1 MKLKSLCSP
10 VLALMRRLSYGRL
23 FTLVGIV
30 LLAPLLYLQYL
41 QWSGSQDSIT
51 FNQKESYGVENITPA
66 RELLQQTARQRVM
79 LAAQGRGEGGYNA
92 DLQAQKSRMREI
104 SSRLEKVTKRL
115 GPAIADLNGEQKTVN
130 RVKDLVDQVQAFE
143 TADGSGGDTDKAL
156 ADLVAVT
163 NDFVLNYVA
172 NFSNLILDPDLDS
185 YYLMDA
191 YTGRLGSLTE
201 TLVNIGHLV
210 ITRTEAGTLGE
221 ADRLVLAAYV
231 ARARSFAS
239 DLKTNFDTAFANNAA
254 GKLRPAIGATVDTAL
269 ADVTTYLTMIDAQ
282 ALGKDK
288 ATMTPGEI
296 CNRTTATIDSVQKL
310 HDEVGPQLD
319 GLIVARVDRYTAAQT
334 TGLATGF
341 LAVGLI
347 IYVLLSF
354 YFQVSTELTGK
365 IKEAENLRAQ
375 AETENQ
381 LLNANI
387 MDLLTFVANCADGDL
402 TGRAKV
408 TEGAL
413 GNVADALNQMM
424 DNWTQV
430 LGTLIKTIEETQNAG
445 QKVGE
450 TAESMAHGATEQAQ
464 KLDAATAAVQQIRGN
479 ITQVSENA
487 NTAVTA
493 ASRTQE
499 SAFSGAEMVQ
509 KIAEEMETLRANV
522 QAGAKK
528 IKSLGDR
535 SMEITGI
542 VGTIAKISE
551 QTNMLALNAAIEA
564 ARAGEHGRGFSV
576 VAEEVRKL
584 AERTSMATQDIRT
597 LITSIQAETSES
609 VAAIEEQTRAVE
621 HHAESVTE
629 SGQVLQKI
637 QHESTQTSELI
648 SDMNRVARDQVPAAE
663 QTLQGMLAV
672 SEIAKETQSSAQTTL
687 KLSKVLGETAERLV
701 TAIGSFRISR

>member
-1 MKLKSLCSP
+1 MNLKSLCSP

-30 LLAPLLYLQYL
+30 LLSPLLYLQYL
-41 QWSGSQDSIT
+41 QWRGAQDSVV
-51 FNQKESYGVENITPA
+51 FNQKESYGVENIVPA
-66 RELLQQTARQRVM
+66 RELVQQAARQRVL
-79 LAAQGRGEGGYNA
+79 LAAQARGENGFSA
-92 DLQAQKSRMREI
+92 ELQAQRSRLREI
-104 SSRLEKVTKRL
+104 TSRLDRVTKRL
-115 GPAIADLNGEQKTVN
+115 GPSIPDLTGEQKTV
-130 RVKDLVDQVQAFE
+130 VKLKDVVAQMQAYE
-143 TADGSGGDTDKAL
+143 TAETGGGDTDKAL
-156 ADLVAVT
+156 TALLAVT
-163 NDFVLNYVA
+163 NDFVLNYVG

-191 YTGRLGSLTE
+191 YTARLGSLTE

-210 ITRTEAGTLGE
+210 ISRTEAGVLTE
-221 ADRLVLAAYV
+221 ADRLLLAGHV

-239 DLKTNFDTAFANNAA
+239 DLKTNFETSFANNAN
-254 GKLRPAIGATVDTAL
+254 GRLRPSLGATVDTAI
-269 ADVTTYLTMIDAQ
+269 ADVNAFVAMIETQ
-282 ALGKDK
+282 SLGKERS
-288 ATMTPGEI
+288 TMTPGEF
-296 CNRTTATIDSVQKL
+296 CKHTTSTIDSVQRL
-310 HDEVGPQLD
+310 HEEVGPQLD
-319 GLIVARVDRYTAAQT
+319 SLIVDRVNRYSNAQM
-334 TGLATGF
+334 TGLATGL
-341 LAVGLI
+341 LAVVLI
-347 IYVLLSF
+347 LYVLLSF

-365 IKEAENLRAQ
+365 IKEADSLRTR
-375 AETENQ
+375 AESENQ
-381 LLNANI
+381 LLNGNI
-387 MDLLTFVANCADGDL
+387 MELLSFVANCADGDL

-424 DNWTQV
+424 DNWTEV

-450 TAESMAHGATEQAQ
+450 TAASMAQGATAQAQ
-464 KLDAATAAVQQIRGN
+464 KLDAATAAVHQIRGD
-479 ITQVSENA
+479 ITHVSENA
-487 NTAVTA
+487 ATAVTA

-528 IKSLGDR
+528 IKNLGDR

-551 QTNMLALNAAIEA
+551 QTNMLALNAAIDA

-621 HHAESVTE
+621 HHADSVTE

-637 QHESTQTSELI
+637 QRESTQTSELI
-648 SDMNRVARDQVPAAE
+648 TDMNRIARDQVPAAE

-672 SEIAKETQSSAQTTL
+672 SEIAKETQSSAQTAL
-687 KLSKVLGETAERLV
+687 KLSKALGQSADRLV
-701 TAIGSFRISR
+701 TAIGSFRIAR

>member
-1 MKLKSLCSP
+1 MQ
-10 VLALMRRLSYGRL
+10 RLSYGRL
-23 FTLVGIV
+23 FTLVGVV

-51 FNQKESYGVENITPA
+51 FNQKESYGVENIVPA
-66 RELLQQTARQRVM
+66 RELLQQSSRQRVM
-79 LAAQGRGEGGYNA
+79 LAAQTRGEGGYSA
-92 DLQAQKSRMREI
+92 DVQAQRSRMREI
-104 SSRLEKVTKRL
+104 ASRLERVTKKL
-115 GPAIADLNGEQKTVN
+115 GPAIADQNGEQKTVA
-130 RVKDLVDQVQAFE
+130 RMKELLEQLQAYE
-143 TADGSGGDTDKAL
+143 AADTGSGSSNNATTDQAL
-156 ADLVAVT
+156 AQLVTTT
-163 NDFVLNYVA
+163 NDFILNYVG

-191 YTGRLGSLTE
+191 YIARLSSLTE
-201 TLVNIGHLV
+201 TVVNIGHLA
-210 ITRTEAGTLGE
+210 ITRIEAGRLTE
-221 ADRLVLAAYV
+221 ADRLVLAALV
-231 ARARSFAS
+231 ARARTFTA
-239 DLKTNFDTAFANNAA
+239 DLKTNFDTAFANNPA
-254 GKLRPAIGATVDTAL
+254 GNLRPAIGSTVDAAL
-269 ADVTTYLTMIDAQ
+269 NDVNGYLTMVEGQ
-282 ALGKDK
+282 ALGTEP
-288 ATMTPGEI
+288 ATLTPGEL
-296 CNRTTATIDSVQKL
+296 CNRTTAAIDSVQKL
-310 HDEVGPQLD
+310 HDDVGPQLD
-319 GLIVARVDRYTAAQT
+319 GLIQARVGKYATAQT
-334 TGLATGF
+334 TGLATGL

-347 IYVLLSF
+347 LYVLLSF

-365 IKEAENLRAQ
+365 IKEAENLRSQ

-424 DNWTQV
+424 DNWTEV

-464 KLDAATAAVQQIRGN
+464 KLESATNAVQQIRGN
-479 ITQVSENA
+479 ITQVSDNA
-487 NTAVTA
+487 KTAVTA

-584 AERTSMATQDIRT
+584 AERTSMATQDIRN

-648 SDMNRVARDQVPAAE
+648 SDMNRVARDQVPVAE

-672 SEIAKETQSSAQTTL
+672 SEIAKETQASAQTTL
-687 KLSKVLGETAERLV
+687 KLSKVLGETSERLV
-701 TAIGSFRISR
+701 SAIGTFRITR